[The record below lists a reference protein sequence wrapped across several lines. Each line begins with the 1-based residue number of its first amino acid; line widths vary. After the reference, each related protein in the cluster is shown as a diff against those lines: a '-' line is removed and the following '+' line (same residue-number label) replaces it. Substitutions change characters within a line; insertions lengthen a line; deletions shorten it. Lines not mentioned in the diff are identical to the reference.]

1 MLIFNTYK
9 TREGGFEIRRAFPSQ
24 HLSHLDPFL
33 MLDHMGPMQVAAGEK
48 AGVSPHPHRGFE
60 TVTLMLEG
68 ELEHKDSEGNQGVI
82 KPLEVQWMTAAH
94 GIIHS
99 EFPSL
104 KFQEKGGTLHG
115 LQLWVNLPAS
125 DKLNK
130 PRYQALTSE
139 EMPTVQI
146 GANSKLQVIAGQYES
161 HQAKTQ
167 IHTPLSYYYVSLAA
181 GDEFVH
187 GLHPDWNH
195 YLYVISGSLMVDG
208 SQVNEAQIAV
218 LDPSDDLQA
227 AVQGGDKAQ
236 FILLSGQPIKE
247 PIASYGPFV
256 MNTEEE
262 IYQAIRD
269 YQQGKLGKLEG

>member
-1 MLIFNTYK
+1 MLTFDTYK
-9 TREGGFEIRRAFPSQ
+9 TKEGGFQIRRAFPSQ
-24 HLSHLDPFL
+24 QLSHLDPFL
-33 MLDHMGPMQVAAGEK
+33 MLDHMGPMQVEAGEK

-115 LQLWVNLPAS
+115 LQLWVNLPAK
-125 DKLNK
+125 DKLSK
-130 PRYQALTSE
+130 PKYQTLTAS
-139 EMPTVQI
+139 EMPMIKFGNASQ
-146 GANSKLQVIAGQYES
+146 LQVIAGVYEGEV
-161 HQAKTQ
+161 AKTQ
-167 IHTPLSYYYVSLAA
+167 IYTPLSYFYINLTS
-181 GDEFVH
+181 GDQFTH
-187 GLHPDWNH
+187 QLNKDWNN
-195 YLYVISGSLMVDG
+195 YLYVISGNIIVDG
-208 SQVNEAQIAV
+208 SEINEAQIAV
-218 LDPSDDLQA
+218 LDPN
-227 AVQGGDKAQ
+227 DKLEVTVKSGESAQ
-236 FILLSGQPIKE
+236 FIILAGEPIKE

-262 IYQAIRD
+262 IYDAVRD
-269 YQQGKLGKLEG
+269 YQAGKLGKLED

>member
-33 MLDHMGPMQVAAGEK
+33 MLDHMGPMQVAAGQK

-68 ELEHKDSEGNQGVI
+68 ELEHKDSEGNQDVI

-104 KFQEKGGTLHG
+104 TFQKKGGILHG
-115 LQLWVNLPAS
+115 LQLWVNLPS
-125 DKLNK
+125 KDKLNK
-130 PRYQALTSE
+130 PKYQALTAQQ
-139 EMPTVQI
+139 MPTKKFGNASQ
-146 GANSKLQVIAGQYES
+146 LQVIAGIYEDLE
-161 HQAKTQ
+161 AKTE
-167 IHTPLSYYYVSLAA
+167 IHTPLCYYYIHLQN
-181 GDEFVH
+181 GDNFTH
-187 GLHPDWNH
+187 QLNKDWNS
-195 YLYVISGSLMVDG
+195 YLYVIAGDINVDG
-208 SQVNEAQIAV
+208 SEVKESQIVV
-218 LDPSDDLQA
+218 LDPSDDLE
-227 AVQGGDKAQ
+227 VTIKSGEDAQ
-236 FILLSGQPIKE
+236 FIFLSGQPINE

-256 MNTEEE
+256 MNTEQE
-262 IYQAIRD
+262 IYQAIKD
-269 YQQGKLGKLEG
+269 YQEGKLGKL